1 MAEHEGHVHGPTSGK
16 KLWIS
21 LVVTLIF
28 CAGEALAGLVSHS
41 LALLSDAGHNLSDAL
56 ALGLAAYA
64 VWAMQR
70 PAAGKHTY
78 GYYRVATL
86 TALFNAVTLVVIA
99 LFIGFEAVG
108 RFRRPEPVGGSL
120 MIWVAAISVLMNTVI
135 ALTLSGDAKKS
146 LNSRAAFVHMAGD
159 ALSSLAV
166 VIAGVI
172 VHYTGWP
179 YADPV
184 VSVLIALFILGSA
197 FGIVRDTTDILMEK
211 APKDIDLEALANGI
225 KAIAP
230 VCGRHDLHV
239 WTVGEGKTLLS
250 CPVALP
256 PGSSPEQTCRAIE
269 RISKTLE
276 LDFSINHATI
286 QPEVDGLCVLG
297 SPETVYCKMDDP
309 EEDKPH
315 RH

>member
-1 MAEHEGHVHGPTSGK
+1 MAEHEGHVHGPTRGR
-16 KLWIS
+16 KLWLS
-21 LVVTLIF
+21 LVVTLLF

-64 VWAMQR
+64 VWGMQR

-99 LFIGFEAVG
+99 LFIGFEAVA
-108 RFRRPEPVGGSL
+108 RFRHPEPVGGIL
-120 MIWVAAISVLMNTVI
+120 MIWVATISVLMNTVI
-135 ALTLSGDAKKS
+135 AVALSGDAKKS

-166 VIAGVI
+166 MIAGLI
-172 VHYTGWP
+172 VHYTRWP

-184 VSVLIALFILGSA
+184 VSVLIALFILASA
-197 FGIVRDTTDILMEK
+197 VGIVRDTSDILMEK
-211 APKDIDLEALANGI
+211 APKDIDLEILANGI
-225 KAIAP
+225 KSVDP
-230 VCGRHDLHV
+230 VCGLHDLHV

-250 CPVALP
+250 CHVALP
-256 PGSSPEQTCRAIE
+256 SGFSLEDTCKAIE
-269 RISKTLE
+269 RISKKLE
-276 LDFSINHATI
+276 VEFSIGHATI
-286 QPEVDGLCVLG
+286 QPELEGLCAVG
-297 SPETVYCKMDDP
+297 KPEALYCDMTDSSR
-309 EEDKPH
+309 EDEH

>member
-1 MAEHEGHVHGPTSGK
+1 MAEHEGHVHGPTSGR

-28 CAGEALAGLVSHS
+28 CAGEAVAGLVSHS

-120 MIWVAAISVLMNTVI
+120 MIWVATISVLMNTVI
-135 ALTLSGDAKKS
+135 ALALSGDAKKS
-146 LNSRAAFVHMAGD
+146 LNSKAAFVHMAGD

-172 VHYTGWP
+172 VHFTGWP
-179 YADPV
+179 YADPF
-184 VSVLIALFILGSA
+184 VSVLIALFILASA
-197 FGIVRDTTDILMEK
+197 VGIVRDTSDILMEK

-225 KAIAP
+225 KSIDP
-230 VCGRHDLHV
+230 VCGIHDLHV

-250 CPVALP
+250 CHVALP
-256 PGSSPEQTCRAIE
+256 AGSSLEETCLAID
-269 RISKTLE
+269 RIGKKLE
-276 LDFSINHATI
+276 SEFAIGHATI
-286 QPEVDGLCVLG
+286 QPEVDGLCGVGQADTL
-297 SPETVYCKMDDP
+297 YCTMDDP
-309 EEDKPH
+309 DEAQSH

>member
-16 KLWIS
+16 RLWIS
-21 LVVTLIF
+21 LIVTLIF
-28 CAGEALAGLVSHS
+28 CAGEALAGRISHS

-70 PAAGKHTY
+70 RAGGKHTY

-99 LFIGFEAVG
+99 LWIGFEAVG
-108 RFRRPEPVGGSL
+108 RFRHPEPVGGSL
-120 MIWVAAISVLMNTVI
+120 MIWVATVSVLMNTVI
-135 ALTLSGDAKKS
+135 ALALSGDAKKS
-146 LNSRAAFVHMAGD
+146 LNSRAAFIHMAGD

-166 VIAGVI
+166 VIAGII

-179 YADPV
+179 YADPF

-197 FGIVRDTTDILMEK
+197 VGIVRETTDTLMEK
-211 APKDIDLEALANGI
+211 APKDLDLNVLAEAI
-225 KAIAP
+225 RSVEP
-230 VCGRHDLHV
+230 VCGLHDLHV

-250 CPVALP
+250 CHVALP
-256 PGSSPEQTCRAIE
+256 SDSSLDQTCSAIE
-269 RISKTLE
+269 RITKMLE
-276 LDFSINHATI
+276 VDFSISHATI
-286 QPEVDGLCVLG
+286 QPEVEGLCVLG
-297 SPETVYCKMDDP
+297 QPETLFCNMD
-309 EEDKPH
+309 EEQKH
-315 RH
+315 E